1 MGIFSMF
8 FENKDGVLID
18 AASGLYSA
26 KLAQLSAKE
35 LAVEKCV
42 DLISK
47 TISRLEFKVFK
58 YDDKTKQVKS
68 ITDDIY
74 YRLNIRP
81 NDNADGTTFWK
92 DVVRKLIIKNEALV
106 IILNSKLY
114 LAETFDKTDEVV
126 FAKKFKN
133 IHLKTLNGDNLYKM
147 SRTFSMDEVFYF
159 SLGNSQITNML
170 EVFMNEYS
178 KLIAFAAFDYKF
190 KNGKKFRIK
199 FPGGGGTQ
207 IRSKETGEKTYSA
220 SEYIQIIANDL
231 FSDDPAILNIPGNIE
246 INNLITDSAKTSED
260 YRKLIDGAFN
270 YVASTFNIPV
280 DIMLGNKTDKSTSNV
295 DMITNAIM
303 PFLEIIEDGINAKIS
318 TKEEY
323 ISGSKVRIDRTK
335 ILHTSIIDISK
346 DSEALFRIGFSHNDI
361 REIGGLEPINEEWAN
376 EHYIT
381 KNYTKEKGGEEK

>member
-1 MGIFSMF
+1 M
-8 FENKDGVLID
+8 
-18 AASGLYSA
+18 
-26 KLAQLSAKE
+26 
-35 LAVEKCV
+35 
-42 DLISK
+42 ISK

-58 YDDKTKQVKS
+58 FDSKS
-68 ITDDIY
+68 KKINSVTDDIY

-92 DVVRKLIIKNEALV
+92 DVVRKLIKENEALV

-114 LAETFDKTDEVV
+114 LAEKFDKTDEVIY
-126 FAKKFKN
+126 AKKFKN
-133 IHLKTLNGDNLYKM
+133 IQVKTLNGDNLYKM
-147 SRTFSMDEVFYF
+147 SRSFSMDEVFYF
-159 SLGNSQITNML
+159 SLGNSQITRML
-170 EVFMNEYS
+170 EIFMNEYS

-270 YVASTFNIPV
+270 YVAST
-280 DIMLGNKTDKSTSNV
+280 
-295 DMITNAIM
+295 
-303 PFLEIIEDGINAKIS
+303 
-318 TKEEY
+318 
-323 ISGSKVRIDRTK
+323 
-335 ILHTSIIDISK
+335 
-346 DSEALFRIGFSHNDI
+346 
-361 REIGGLEPINEEWAN
+361 
-376 EHYIT
+376 
-381 KNYTKEKGGEEK
+381 